1 MTISCI
7 IALSSLMVVLAGCGD
22 DLVVGDRPETPPIGD
37 ARATVTGSIVDA
49 NGAAVPGAMVMTRA
63 TDEQAT
69 ADRDGGFTI
78 DVPADTPLTL
88 AVTAS
93 NMATTLLPQFT
104 LPRDGTAVLTIPL
117 LSHERIASLDAR
129 GANRAGGTVAIVVK
143 SVSGASD
150 TAVGATVALRPAG
163 FGTVLYAPA
172 QTGMPDPD
180 PSLTAVVRGASPVA
194 WAVGVLPHVSTL
206 QLVLD
211 GASQIAMPYSID
223 DVTWSG
229 TFTVDP
235 DSLTLLTLFTP

>member
-78 DVPADTPLTL
+78 DVPADTTLTL

-93 NMATTLLPQFT
+93 NMA
-104 LPRDGTAVLTIPL
+104 TIPL

>member
-69 ADRDGGFTI
+69 ADT
-78 DVPADTPLTL
+78 TLTL